1 MLRKNP
7 YTTAEL
13 FNIIDKKLKENGK
26 LPGILDYGL
35 PEHSDIQIKSYEWDL
50 IGIVNFG
57 GSEGIYLDLYCRGE
71 TGNDTKQVPVGT
83 YKTLHEDLD
92 AFKEMG
98 DLNAEFVF
106 ETRSLVNK
114 NMDDFTWMGYNIYE
128 QDAED
133 RIIPRY
139 EVRDWKRALSV
150 ADEMAKDRR
159 HPVNRILLRENS
171 TRIVTAY
178 DVKGE
183 CLVPLGKVN
192 VQVNKN

>member
-1 MLRKNP
+1 M
-7 YTTAEL
+7 
-13 FNIIDKKLKENGK
+13 
-26 LPGILDYGL
+26 
-35 PEHSDIQIKSYEWDL
+35 
-50 IGIVNFG
+50 NFG
-57 GSEGIYLDLYCRGE
+57 GCEGIYLHLYCRGE
-71 TGNDTKQVPVGT
+71 TGNDNDRIPVGV
-83 YKTLHEDLD
+83 YKTLQDDID
-92 AFKEMG
+92 AFKSMG

-114 NMDDFTWMGYNIYE
+114 NMDDFTWMGYDIYE
-128 QDAED
+128 QDTEGC
-133 RIIPRY
+133 IIPRY

-183 CLVPLGKVN
+183 CLVPLGKIDV
-192 VQVNKN
+192 KIA

>member
-1 MLRKNP
+1 MRNKP
-7 YTTAEL
+7 YTNIEL
-13 FNIIDKKLKENGK
+13 FNEINKRLQGK
-26 LPGILDYGL
+26 GILPDILDYGV
-35 PEHSDIQIKSYEWDL
+35 PDTREYPIKSCEWDL

-57 GSEGIYLDLYCRGE
+57 GCEGIYLHLYCRGE
-71 TGNDTKQVPVGT
+71 TGNDNDRIPVGV
-83 YKTLHEDLD
+83 YKTLQDDID
-92 AFKEMG
+92 AFKAMG

-114 NMDDFTWMGYNIYE
+114 NMDDFTWMGYDIYE
-128 QDAED
+128 QDTEGC
-133 RIIPRY
+133 IIPRY

-183 CLVPLGKVN
+183 CLVPLGKIDV
-192 VQVNKN
+192 KIA